1 MAKQVT
7 IIDIKNV
14 CVWVN
19 VSRRTIRSMCP
30 CFLSYRERKPTKANN
45 DNGDDDDD
53 DGDYNDDNGVD

>member
-30 CFLSYRERKPTKANN
+30 CFLSYRERKPTKVNN
-45 DNGDDDDD
+45 DDGDDDDD
-53 DGDYNDDNGVD
+53 NDDDNGDD